1 MKDTEL
7 SALAAGQCERARKLL
22 AQCRI
27 VEIWEMLGVKVEIVG
42 SLRNGLMMKHRDID
56 LHLYSRHPSPSE
68 GLSALRTLAENHP
81 VRRIEYTNLLNTP
94 ERCLEYHILVPDAE
108 GFEWQIDMIHIVS
121 GSRYDGH
128 FERVADRIAERFT
141 PEMKRAVLR
150 LKYETPDSESIPGV
164 EYYHAVQAGGVRT
177 FAEFTEFRKHH
188 PAAELLDW
196 MPA

>member
-22 AQCRI
+22 ALCRI

-56 LHLYSRHPSPSE
+56 LHLYSRFPSPSE

-94 ERCLEYHILVPDAE
+94 ERCLEYHILLPDA
-108 GFEWQIDMIHIVS
+108 
-121 GSRYDGH
+121 
-128 FERVADRIAERFT
+128 
-141 PEMKRAVLR
+141 
-150 LKYETPDSESIPGV
+150 
-164 EYYHAVQAGGVRT
+164 
-177 FAEFTEFRKHH
+177 
-188 PAAELLDW
+188 
-196 MPA
+196 